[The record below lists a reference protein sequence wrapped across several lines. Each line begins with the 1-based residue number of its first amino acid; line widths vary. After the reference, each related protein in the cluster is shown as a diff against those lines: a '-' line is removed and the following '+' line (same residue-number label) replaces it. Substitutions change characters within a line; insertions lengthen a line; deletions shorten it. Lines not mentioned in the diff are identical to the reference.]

1 MAWWSK
7 SITDVDRLF
16 DLYQR
21 GDKNVYAV
29 FSKERARDGYMRYPA
44 VLWSRRKRGFV
55 CPDCLE
61 LIEMETSSDGTRYMV
76 PSDQFFFQKEHL
88 ANHLCP
94 HCGTPLWAPVND
106 RRQMPWIKIGGYGW
120 VFRPQ
125 AAMHLNCTKNEHIL
139 DQLRQ
144 LVEHPERPYCIK
156 GAHRRFPLSTYLKKK
171 VPWTD

>member
-1 MAWWSK
+1 MRQRQDQAECSSDRSVERTQRPRDWQNPSTLSCALLTSQANGCGRSQKRCRTPMAWWSK
-7 SITDVDRLF
+7 VSPTWIGSF

-76 PSDQFFFQKEHL
+76 PSDQFFSS
-88 ANHLCP
+88 
-94 HCGTPLWAPVND
+94 
-106 RRQMPWIKIGGYGW
+106 RRSIWRTTYVLI
-120 VFRPQ
+120 
-125 AAMHLNCTKNEHIL
+125 A
-139 DQLRQ
+139 
-144 LVEHPERPYCIK
+144 
-156 GAHRRFPLSTYLKKK
+156 AHRFGRRSMTGVKCRG
-171 VPWTD
+171 

>member
-76 PSDQFFFQKEHL
+76 PSDQFFLPEG
-88 ANHLCP
+88 ASGEP
-94 HCGTPLWAPVND
+94 P
-106 RRQMPWIKIGGYGW
+106 MSS
-120 VFRPQ
+120 
-125 AAMHLNCTKNEHIL
+125 
-139 DQLRQ
+139 LRHTA
-144 LVEHPERPYCIK
+144 L
-156 GAHRRFPLSTYLKKK
+156 GAGQ
-171 VPWTD
+171 